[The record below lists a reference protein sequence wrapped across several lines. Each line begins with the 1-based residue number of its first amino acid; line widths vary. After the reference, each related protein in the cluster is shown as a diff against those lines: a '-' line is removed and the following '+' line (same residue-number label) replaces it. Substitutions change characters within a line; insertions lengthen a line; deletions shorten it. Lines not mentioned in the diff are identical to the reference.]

1 MAYQKCSRN
10 VISLLKAKYPN
21 KDWKETKTHETIM
34 EEICQYICEKCLF
47 FDNEICSKVYTN
59 VYNGLTI
66 TNYLVPLID
75 IDIDPSLRVFNEYDK
90 DYDDCIIEDENC
102 IFRFNLT

>member
-10 VISLLKAKYPN
+10 VISLLKANYPN
-21 KDWKETKTHETIM
+21 KDWKETKRDVIM
-34 EEICQYICEKCLF
+34 DEICQYIEKKRLLL
-47 FDNEICSKVYTN
+47 DDEICFKVYTN

-90 DYDDCIIEDENC
+90 DYDDCIIEDHNN
-102 IFRFNLT
+102 IFQFNVS